1 MEKIEKNQSTKT
13 WDAIPEIGQYNVRYE
28 EYTLKDPNI
37 VNKLSQ
43 DKRPFLAYGEGP
55 MIDCEFDDDSLT
67 PDYLSKK
74 NDF

>member
-43 DKRPFLAYGEGP
+43 DKRPFLAYGNCLLKFKYIWFYIEY
-55 MIDCEFDDDSLT
+55 F
-67 PDYLSKK
+67 
-74 NDF
+74 NFF